1 MNGTPPPAVPKS
13 RAGTGHSSHS
23 GMVRSFFWSVP
34 VIVPAWNEEKSI
46 AQVLEGLQA

>member
-23 GMVRSFFWSVP
+23 GMARSFWSVP
-34 VIVPAWNEEKSI
+34 VVVPAWNEEKSI
-46 AQVLEGLQA
+46 AQVPEGPQA